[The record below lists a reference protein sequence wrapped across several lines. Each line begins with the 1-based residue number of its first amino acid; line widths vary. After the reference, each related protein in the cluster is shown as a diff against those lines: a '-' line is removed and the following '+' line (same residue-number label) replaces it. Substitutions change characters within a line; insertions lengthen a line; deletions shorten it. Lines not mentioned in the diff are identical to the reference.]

1 MHYFPKKSNAICHCF
16 YGVTQNCNA
25 LLLKATYSNTGH
37 FVAVECLKCIVGT
50 FVFIYILYIFYII
63 IFHIPRAP
71 IFMSTV
77 PFHLGFVPDMF
88 FFRSGEISLQLVL
101 QTVGEC
107 AAFLCNL
114 IAIGPCPLRVDKVCL
129 FSDSLFY
136 SQFTNTIHGV
146 RCQLCF
152 CKVKLSWAPGP

>member
-50 FVFIYILYIFYII
+50 FVFIYIYFLYYNFSYSQSP
-63 IFHIPRAP
+63 HIYVNSAFPLRVC
-71 IFMSTV
+71 SRYV
-77 PFHLGFVPDMF
+77 